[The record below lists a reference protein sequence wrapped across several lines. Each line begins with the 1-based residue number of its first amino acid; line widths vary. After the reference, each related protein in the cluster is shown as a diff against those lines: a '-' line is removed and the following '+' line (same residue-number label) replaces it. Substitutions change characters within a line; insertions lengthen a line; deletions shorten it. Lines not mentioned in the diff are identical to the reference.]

1 MLQKLGFIGLLAIGL
16 VLVFPSGEPDEVAK
30 LAADAVPAL
39 APADDAGMDAEPE
52 IAAKSST
59 KAPASETDEEE
70 SFVMGV
76 PVEYSEDGYG
86 EEDSG
91 EAANAFQSP
100 PQTKPAYAKPKNTGK
115 AKYRAAPKNMR
126 QPPEMV

>member
-16 VLVFPSGEPDEVAK
+16 VLVFPSGEPDDVAK

-70 SFVMGV
+70 SFVMGM
-76 PVEYSEDGYG
+76 PVEYSE
-86 EEDSG
+86 EDYG
-91 EAANAFQSP
+91 EAANAFQSPPP

-115 AKYRAAPKNMR
+115 AKYRAAPKNTR